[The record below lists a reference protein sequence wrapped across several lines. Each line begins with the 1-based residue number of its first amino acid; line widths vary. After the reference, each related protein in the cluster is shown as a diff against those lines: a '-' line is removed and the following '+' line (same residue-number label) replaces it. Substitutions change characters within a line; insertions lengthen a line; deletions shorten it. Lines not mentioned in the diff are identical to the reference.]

1 MRLGVSTNSL
11 YKWAKAAK
19 PSKADA
25 QAAALNEA
33 KKGILTLRAERRRV
47 QEERSTDRNS
57 GYWLAVPERAS
68 QNATLSLATL
78 WMGISPEIPGEEN
91 S

>member
-1 MRLGVSTNSL
+1 VRLGVSTNSL
-11 YKWAKAAK
+11 YKWVKAAN

-33 KKGILTLRAERRRV
+33 KKEILTLRAERRRV
-47 QEERSTDRNS
+47 QEERSTDWNS

-68 QNATLSLATL
+68 QNATVSLAPL